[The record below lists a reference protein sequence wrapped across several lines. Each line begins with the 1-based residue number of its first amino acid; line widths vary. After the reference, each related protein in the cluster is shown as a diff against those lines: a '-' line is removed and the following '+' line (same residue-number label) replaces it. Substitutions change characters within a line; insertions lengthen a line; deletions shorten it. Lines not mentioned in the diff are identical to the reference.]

1 MHPKTTKREDGYK
14 KLHSCGAHAL
24 FGVLMRK
31 AAGREI

>member
-1 MHPKTTKREDGYK
+1 
-14 KLHSCGAHAL
+14 LHSCGAHAL